1 MIRLQ
6 TYDPSHFADFKHTA
20 ISEYVV
26 DLMTNHRMDEQA
38 ALKKAT
44 DGVVNAFPDGVS
56 TDQNKMLSIMKQSD
70 KGEAA
75 VGHLWYARNDENSI
89 FIMDFLVYSEHRGMG
104 YASQALEILKA
115 TLKAEGLTRIGL
127 RVEPNNQAAIRVYEK
142 VGFVVTGWNMANVL

>member
-6 TYDPSHFADFKHTA
+6 DFDPSHFADFKHTA

-38 ALKKAT
+38 AVKKAT
-44 DGVVNAFPDGVS
+44 DGVTNAFPDGVS
-56 TDQNKMLSIMKQSD
+56 TDQNKLLNIMKQSD
-70 KGEAA
+70 DGETA
-75 VGHLWYARNDENSI
+75 VGHLWYARNDENSA
-89 FIMDFLVYSEHRGMG
+89 FIMDFLVYPDHRGKG
-104 YASQALEILKA
+104 YASQALETLKA
-115 TLKAEGLTRIGL
+115 MFKAEGLSRIGL